1 MNVLSE
7 GLTNWKLRLIL
18 SALLCMMGLAT
29 MISMLLGLFLELTV
43 FDKTIVAV
51 AVFMVGVPTYLIIS
65 KLASID
71 EQTIAIFLN
80 EQVDELSANPEV
92 LVKKE
97 TELSSEERIMRN
109 QLLAVFSEK
118 PVYQFLPDKPVK
130 QAYFLMLAS
139 LIISFL
145 IWFLG

>member
-1 MNVLSE
+1 MNVLTE

-18 SALLCMMGLAT
+18 SALLCMLGLAA
-29 MISMLLGLFLELTV
+29 MISMVLGLFLELSV

-51 AVFMVGVPTYLIIS
+51 AIFMVGVPTYLITS
-65 KLASID
+65 GLASID
-71 EQTIAIFLN
+71 EHTIAIFLN

-92 LVKKE
+92 LVKNE
-97 TELSSEERIMRN
+97 TDLNEDEKKMRE
-109 QLLAVFSEK
+109 QLLSVFSEK

-130 QAYFLMLAS
+130 QAYFLMVAS
-139 LIISFL
+139 LVVSFL